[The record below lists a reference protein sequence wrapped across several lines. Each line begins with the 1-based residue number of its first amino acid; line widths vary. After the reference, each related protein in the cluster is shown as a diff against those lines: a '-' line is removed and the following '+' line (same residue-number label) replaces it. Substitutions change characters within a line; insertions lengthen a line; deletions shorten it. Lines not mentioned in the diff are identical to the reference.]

1 MIPLLL
7 LPATVAIG
15 VALAMAGPER
25 LPGEPKGR
33 NGLATDKRAAA
44 PAVEPASRP
53 ALPAAARVQ
62 PGKTKARH
70 ALVLEKKKKAAAKKA
85 ALAKRAKQA
94 VRKGKS
100 NVAAIVREADPA
112 LRPRSPPDE
121 PLLNTPRNVLHDPSQ
136 PALVVAGAA
145 AESTAAD
152 AAPASQAA
160 APGVANR
167 PGFRPLAP
175 FQLPAFAGPRGGPF
189 RPVTEFLSYQ
199 YSIGSESD
207 ITYRKDRDLDKRLRD
222 NSSIMAPQINGYI
235 LYRPNDRIET
245 LVEMILEREL
255 PVHEEAQ
262 VTLPN
267 GDVVPAPRH
276 RNMLAVDQAWIKFK
290 GVGPVDVTL
299 GRRNFED
306 ERHWLYDT
314 SLDTVHGRAKW
325 QDFIFEAALVRKDRF
340 DGDLFGPV
348 EKGRIDRAMFYGEYR
363 GIEDIKL
370 GGYAIKSRDRAGQ
383 EGQPWHL
390 GLRAYGT
397 PSDRFAF
404 WSELALLRGKDEL
417 QRDFSAYAADVGLRY
432 RYPALP
438 LKPSITLGYASGSG
452 DDDANDR
459 RNRAFRQ
466 TGLQSNEVKGAGV
479 SKFKYYGE
487 ALDPE
492 LSNLQ
497 ILTVGLG
504 LRLGYQVH
512 VDLVYHNYRLNAL
525 ADELRNAAVTAQ
537 MNQDA
542 GNPSKDVGNALDL
555 VVGLRNLF
563 GERRLGIDLRVGLF
577 RPGAAFRNEVG
588 GDPLNPVFAGA
599 DKSIGALLKFWW

>member
-7 LPATVAIG
+7 LPATLAIG
-15 VALAMAGPER
+15 VALAFPTADQPKAVRER
-25 LPGEPKGR
+25 QGGD
-33 NGLATDKRAAA
+33 GATAPIKKAKAAPSKRTRKAVRKIGTKPSAVVRQVKAPQPLAA
-44 PAVEPASRP
+44 PA
-53 ALPAAARVQ
+53 AAASGRVQ
-62 PGKTKARH
+62 PPSAPAGDTKPFDD
-70 ALVLEKKKKAAAKKA
+70 
-85 ALAKRAKQA
+85 A
-94 VRKGKS
+94 VRG
-100 NVAAIVREADPA
+100 
-112 LRPRSPPDE
+112 
-121 PLLNTPRNVLHDPSQ
+121 VLHGAPPQ
-136 PALVVAGAA
+136 PAAPVAPDGAA
-145 AESTAAD
+145 PP
-152 AAPASQAA
+152 APA
-160 APGVANR
+160 R
-167 PGFRPLAP
+167 PGFGSMAQ
-175 FQLPAFAGPRGGPF
+175 FQLPSLTGPHGGPF
-189 RPVTEFLSYQ
+189 RPVTEYLAYQ
-199 YSIGSESD
+199 YSVGSESD
-207 ITYRKDRDLDKRLRD
+207 VTYRRDPDLDKRRRD

-245 LVEMILEREL
+245 LAEMILEREL

-267 GDVVPAPRH
+267 GDVRPAPRH

-290 GVGPVDVTL
+290 GVGPVDVTV

-325 QDFIFEAALVRKDRF
+325 QDFVFEAALVRKDRF
-340 DGDLFGPV
+340 DGDLFGSV
-348 EKGRIDRAMFYGEYR
+348 EKGRNDRAMFYGEYR

-404 WSELALLRGKDEL
+404 WSDLALLRGKDEL

-438 LKPSITLGYASGSG
+438 LKPSITLGYAYGSG
-452 DDDANDR
+452 DDDPNDR

-504 LRLGYQVH
+504 LRPGYQVH
-512 VDLVYHNYRLNAL
+512 VDLVYHKYRLNAL

-542 GNPSKDVGNALDL
+542 GNPSKDVGSALDL

-599 DKSIGALLKFWW
+599 DKSISALVKFWW